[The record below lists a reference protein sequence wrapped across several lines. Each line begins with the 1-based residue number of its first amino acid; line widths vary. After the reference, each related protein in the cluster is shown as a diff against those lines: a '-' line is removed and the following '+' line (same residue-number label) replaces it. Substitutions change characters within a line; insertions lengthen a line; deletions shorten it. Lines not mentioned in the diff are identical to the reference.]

1 MGTDLL
7 QEAKRLFIDELKSR
21 MKDGLNEED
30 IKSEVVVSRPLSP
43 VEALGDPERDDFPIL
58 RGKEVL
64 MQAVYRGCCG
74 QAFTSHLGSF
84 RGTLGDVLRLPLL
97 GGFERAVLIS
107 TMNAVLRYY
116 GLIEG
121 TVHCR
126 DGGPKRCGQ
135 CLVEWIGEQKW
146 QDAERLGL
154 IGLQPALLEALV
166 AAVGP
171 ERVMVCDLAEAGSV
185 RCGIAVQDGIDCQEI
200 FERCAVIFV
209 TGSAL
214 ANGTMDGL
222 MESALRHKNRTILF
236 GTTISGP
243 AYLLKLERWC
253 PCST

>member
-1 MGTDLL
+1 MGKDLL
-7 QEAKRLFIDELKSR
+7 QEAKRIFIDELKSG
-21 MKDGLNEED
+21 MKDGLSGED
-30 IKSEVVVSRPLSP
+30 MRSEVVVSRPLSP
-43 VEALGDPERDDFPIL
+43 AEALGDPERDDFPIL

-74 QAFTSHLGSF
+74 QAFTSDRGAF
-84 RGTLGDVLRLPLL
+84 RGTLSDVLRLPLQ

-107 TMNAVLRYY
+107 TMNAVLRYR

-121 TVHCR
+121 TVHCK
-126 DGGPKRCGQ
+126 DGGPKRCSQ
-135 CLVEWIGEQKW
+135 CLAEWIREQKW
-146 QDAERLGL
+146 QEADRFGL

-166 AAVGP
+166 AAVGAD
-171 ERVMVCDLAEAGSV
+171 RVMVSDLAEAGSV
-185 RCGIAVQDGIDCQEI
+185 RCGIAVQDGMDCQEI
-200 FERCAVIFV
+200 FERCAVIFI